1 VSCRNRG
8 SSGFAASQP
17 GGAAEQR
24 FHMSREMAG
33 ENMRQ
38 TLFENPL
45 QHGKYVMDET
55 PPFGLVYERQN
66 GRLYEGD
73 SVAWLTVA

>member
-1 VSCRNRG
+1 
-8 SSGFAASQP
+8 
-17 GGAAEQR
+17 
-24 FHMSREMAG
+24 MSREMAG

-45 QHGKYVMDET
+45 QHGKYGMDEN